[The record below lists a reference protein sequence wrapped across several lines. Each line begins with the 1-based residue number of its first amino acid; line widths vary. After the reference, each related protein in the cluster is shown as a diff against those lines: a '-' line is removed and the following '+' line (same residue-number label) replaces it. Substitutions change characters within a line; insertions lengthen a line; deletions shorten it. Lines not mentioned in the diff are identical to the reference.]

1 MTSSRDIGTDRRGEV
16 SAGAPSNSRA
26 DDAEGHA
33 SRGKGNTPA
42 DDAEGHA
49 IKGRGITPAN
59 DPGE

>member
-1 MTSSRDIGTDRRGEV
+1 M

>member
-1 MTSSRDIGTDRRGEV
+1 M
-16 SAGAPSNSRA
+16 SAGAHRNSRA

-49 IKGRGITPAN
+49 VRPRGITPAN